1 MAYNGS
7 IELIS
12 GITQKNNGTFPLVDS
27 GDIRVTDEVRLDEK
41 ISDIDSSIDTLEPPA
56 TSSDVGKFLKVKT
69 VADGKVS
76 EYEFGSGGGGGGSG
90 ADLPSG
96 GSVGDLLAKTS
107 NADGA
112 VGWITPAN
120 SPEQDNTRPITAAAV
135 YTEIGN
141 INALLAAI

>member
-12 GITQKNNGTFPLVDS
+12 GIKQKNNGNFPLVDS
-27 GDIRVTDEVRLDEK
+27 ADVRVTDEVRLDEK
-41 ISDIDSSIDTLEPPA
+41 LSDIDESIDILEPPA
-56 TSSDVGKFLKVKT
+56 ASEDVGKFLKVKS
-69 VADGKVS
+69 VENGKVS
-76 EYEFGSGGGGGGSG
+76 EYEFGSGGGGSGS
-90 ADLPSG
+90 DLPSG

-141 INALLAAI
+141 INALLATI

>member
-7 IELIS
+7 VELIS
-12 GITQKNNGTFPLVDS
+12 GIVQKNNGNFPLVDAS
-27 GDIRVTDEVRLDEK
+27 AVRITDEQRLDEK
-41 ISDIDSSIDTLEPPA
+41 ISDIDESIDVLEPSA
-56 TSSDVGKFLKVKT
+56 VSSDVGKFLKVKT
-69 VADGKVS
+69 VANGKVS
-76 EYEFGSGGGGGGSG
+76 EYEFGSGSGGSG
-90 ADLPSG
+90 SDLPSG

-141 INALLAAI
+141 INALLATI